1 MPQTKEVIIEAGHS
15 AKNYWGELW
24 KNRNL
29 LWILARRDL
38 SSRYKQ
44 SAIGIGWAIIRPALT
59 TLVMVF
65 VFSQVAKLKG
75 DPGVPYPLMVLA
87 GITVWSFFSNALAQV
102 SQSILLNSNLV
113 TKVYFPRLIMPMSS
127 VLVGLVDFCV
137 AIALYFSVCVWYG
150 FYPSYQI
157 LFLPFFVMLAFL
169 SALGFGLIFAVV
181 NIKFRDI
188 GQLIPFLV
196 QIGFYAC
203 PVAYSSRLV
212 EANQG
217 AWWYKFYYF
226 NPLVGIIDGF
236 RWCLQ
241 GDTAFFKFSS
251 LYSTLVVTIVMLCVS
266 IYYFRQKENSFVDF
280 I

>member
-1 MPQTKEVIIEAGHS
+1 MPQTEDVLIEAGHS
-15 AKNYWGELW
+15 AKNYWTELW

-44 SAIGIGWAIIRPALT
+44 SVIGIGWAVIRPALT

-75 DPGVPYPLMVLA
+75 DP
-87 GITVWSFFSNALAQV
+87 SFFSNALGQV

-127 VLVGLVDFCV
+127 VLVGLVDFC
-137 AIALYFSVCVWYG
+137 IAMTLYFVVCIWYG
-150 FYPSYQI
+150 YYPSYQI
-157 LFLPFFVMLAFL
+157 VFLPFFVLLAFL
-169 SALGFGLIFAVV
+169 AALSFGLIFAVI
-181 NIKFRDI
+181 NIRFRDI

-196 QIGFYAC
+196 QTGFYAC

-212 EANQG
+212 ESSHSS
-217 AWWYKFYYF
+217 WWYQFYYF
-226 NPLVGIIDGF
+226 NPMVGIIDGF

-241 GDTAFFKFSS
+241 GDTAFFKVSS
-251 LYSTLVVTIVMLCVS
+251 LYSTIAITAVMLCVS
-266 IYYFRQKENSFVDF
+266 VYYFRKKENSFVDY